1 MSGRIYFD
9 THIII
14 CVIIQKS
21 IHLNSYNYT
30 ESLMGVQG
38 QDGVF
43 YKMWKKVTV
52 YPHNV
57 VENRYPGKI
66 HLYFL

>member
-21 IHLNSYNYT
+21 ILLNSYNYT
-30 ESLMGVQG
+30 ESLMGVQE

-52 YPHNV
+52 
-57 VENRYPGKI
+57 
-66 HLYFL
+66 

>member
-21 IHLNSYNYT
+21 ILLNSYNYT

-43 YKMWKKVTV
+43 LQ
-52 YPHNV
+52 NV
-57 VENRYPGKI
+57 EKGNGI
-66 HLYFL
+66 ATQCC

>member
-21 IHLNSYNYT
+21 ILLNSYNYT

-38 QDGVF
+38 QDGV
-43 YKMWKKVTV
+43 YLQ
-52 YPHNV
+52 NV
-57 VENRYPGKI
+57 EKGNGI
-66 HLYFL
+66 ATQCC

>member
-1 MSGRIYFD
+1 MSGRIYFV

-21 IHLNSYNYT
+21 ILLNSYNYT

-52 YPHNV
+52 
-57 VENRYPGKI
+57 
-66 HLYFL
+66 